1 MNLQESIR
9 KVLRE
14 GGYIPSPIM
23 RRISNDD
30 LEEAFDYALETNATS
45 MDNPNSV
52 IFKEKKPSLWVFS
65 KFVIDDMVTLLEQEY
80 FNDDNR
86 IYFSDTEE
94 DDKTYHEK
102 IRQPLLRH
110 YGKRIKEKYYEVM
123 SSNDEEIIQENIRRV
138 LKEKRKLSNFL
149 LRRLEMLD
157 YEVESRLD
165 NTFGGIHW
173 SSGNI
178 CLFFKN
184 EVDFFET
191 IMEESIDSMYY
202 NYFSHIDDN
211 SGEWAHEYLDMV
223 DYIRKKYQHKIMKHY
238 DDNCGSGSIPLK
250 ESIRRILR
258 EEMELNPT
266 ERVYDYEEGRD
277 TVPERLPFDIDKLV
291 DSGVVFVTPAIDG
304 DPESETYKEWTE
316 EPHTH
321 LISLYNVE
329 NSSEDGWILKA
340 ITKRAPTKAFKSNF
354 VDKIYDGKYN
364 QILWSLEK
372 LGINPMDML
381 IDMNLQE
388 SIRRVLREETN
399 VPLSFRR
406 RITDSEIE
414 NEFQNAL
421 DSIDY
426 SRLHNQFSP
435 IKNISLKTFA
445 KLVIDEM
452 YMNLEKDYF
461 SDEFYS
467 ILDDDKIYHEKIRV
481 PLMSYFGDRIKKRYN
496 GNNINESESIR
507 RVLSESIN
515 KSDEKR
521 NKLIKKIMDNIIFTE
536 YNHIICGYDV
546 KNDEV
551 FNKPVVNV
559 TFIGGYGTKLWPV
572 TQGIQKMYSDILDEI
587 WNTIYDYINIPV
599 GVTMNTTTKCL

>member
-1 MNLQESIR
+1 MNL
-9 KVLRE
+9 
-14 GGYIPSPIM
+14 
-23 RRISNDD
+23 
-30 LEEAFDYALETNATS
+30 
-45 MDNPNSV
+45 
-52 IFKEKKPSLWVFS
+52 
-65 KFVIDDMVTLLEQEY
+65 
-80 FNDDNR
+80 
-86 IYFSDTEE
+86 
-94 DDKTYHEK
+94 
-102 IRQPLLRH
+102 
-110 YGKRIKEKYYEVM
+110 
-123 SSNDEEIIQENIRRV
+123 QENIRRV
-138 LKEKRKLSNFL
+138 LKEERKLSSFL
-149 LRRLEMLD
+149 LRRLDMLD
-157 YEVESRLD
+157 YEVESRLG

-223 DYIRKKYQHKIMKHY
+223 DYIRKKYQYKIMKHY

-250 ESIRRILR
+250 ESIRRILK
-258 EEMELNPT
+258 EELNEST
-266 ERVYDYEEGRD
+266 YLRRRVAMSSLDEEFYENLDIVTDRFLKLHSRKQSYSFKDFKDAILGYIIEDFHYELTNNRFDDYPYGEVYEF
-277 TVPERLPFDIDKLV
+277 LSNHYHDKIKDRYV
-291 DSGVVFVTPAIDG
+291 EVFGGNIN
-304 DPESETYKEWTE
+304 ESET
-316 EPHTH
+316 
-321 LISLYNVE
+321 
-329 NSSEDGWILKA
+329 
-340 ITKRAPTKAFKSNF
+340 
-354 VDKIYDGKYN
+354 
-364 QILWSLEK
+364 
-372 LGINPMDML
+372 
-381 IDMNLQE
+381 
-388 SIRRVLREETN
+388 IRRVLREETN

-406 RITDSEIE
+406 RITNSDTEE
-414 NEFQNAL
+414 EFLKAL

-452 YMNLEKDYF
+452 YMYLEKDYF
-461 SDEFYS
+461 SDEDSLLF
-467 ILDDDKIYHEKIRV
+467 DDDKIYHEKIRV
-481 PLMSYFGDRIKKRYN
+481 PLMNYFGDRIKKRYN

-599 GVTMNTTTKCL
+599 GVTMNTTTKCDEQENIYLRESVDKSKDKKD

>member
-1 MNLQESIR
+1 MTVESVMMSINMNLQESIR

-123 SSNDEEIIQENIRRV
+123 SSNDEEIIQE
-138 LKEKRKLSNFL
+138 
-149 LRRLEMLD
+149 
-157 YEVESRLD
+157 
-165 NTFGGIHW
+165 
-173 SSGNI
+173 
-178 CLFFKN
+178 
-184 EVDFFET
+184 
-191 IMEESIDSMYY
+191 
-202 NYFSHIDDN
+202 
-211 SGEWAHEYLDMV
+211 
-223 DYIRKKYQHKIMKHY
+223 
-238 DDNCGSGSIPLK
+238 
-250 ESIRRILR
+250 
-258 EEMELNPT
+258 
-266 ERVYDYEEGRD
+266 
-277 TVPERLPFDIDKLV
+277 
-291 DSGVVFVTPAIDG
+291 
-304 DPESETYKEWTE
+304 
-316 EPHTH
+316 
-321 LISLYNVE
+321 
-329 NSSEDGWILKA
+329 
-340 ITKRAPTKAFKSNF
+340 
-354 VDKIYDGKYN
+354 
-364 QILWSLEK
+364 
-372 LGINPMDML
+372 
-381 IDMNLQE
+381 

-461 SDEFYS
+461 SDEFYR

-481 PLMSYFGDRIKKRYN
+481 PLINYFGDRIKKRYN

-599 GVTMNTTTKCL
+599 GVTMNTTTKCDEQENIYLRESVDKSKDKKD

>member
-1 MNLQESIR
+1 MKIKNYSFLLIFNMNLQEQIR

-14 GGYIPSPIM
+14 
-23 RRISNDD
+23 
-30 LEEAFDYALETNATS
+30 E
-45 MDNPNSV
+45 
-52 IFKEKKPSLWVFS
+52 
-65 KFVIDDMVTLLEQEY
+65 
-80 FNDDNR
+80 
-86 IYFSDTEE
+86 
-94 DDKTYHEK
+94 
-102 IRQPLLRH
+102 
-110 YGKRIKEKYYEVM
+110 
-123 SSNDEEIIQENIRRV
+123 
-138 LKEKRKLSNFL
+138 RKLSNFL

-223 DYIRKKYQHKIMKHY
+223 DYIRKKYQYKIMKHY

-250 ESIRRILR
+250 ESIRR
-258 EEMELNPT
+258 
-266 ERVYDYEEGRD
+266 
-277 TVPERLPFDIDKLV
+277 
-291 DSGVVFVTPAIDG
+291 
-304 DPESETYKEWTE
+304 
-316 EPHTH
+316 
-321 LISLYNVE
+321 
-329 NSSEDGWILKA
+329 
-340 ITKRAPTKAFKSNF
+340 
-354 VDKIYDGKYN
+354 
-364 QILWSLEK
+364 
-372 LGINPMDML
+372 
-381 IDMNLQE
+381 
-388 SIRRVLREETN
+388 VLREETN

-406 RITDSEIE
+406 RITNSDTEE
-414 NEFQNAL
+414 EFLKAL

-426 SRLHNQFSP
+426 SRRHNQFSP

-452 YMNLEKDYF
+452 YMYLEKDYF
-461 SDEFYS
+461 SDEDSLLF
-467 ILDDDKIYHEKIRV
+467 DDDKIYHEKIRV

>member
-1 MNLQESIR
+1 MKNLQESIR

-123 SSNDEEIIQENIRRV
+123 SSNDEEIIQE
-138 LKEKRKLSNFL
+138 
-149 LRRLEMLD
+149 
-157 YEVESRLD
+157 
-165 NTFGGIHW
+165 
-173 SSGNI
+173 
-178 CLFFKN
+178 
-184 EVDFFET
+184 
-191 IMEESIDSMYY
+191 
-202 NYFSHIDDN
+202 
-211 SGEWAHEYLDMV
+211 
-223 DYIRKKYQHKIMKHY
+223 
-238 DDNCGSGSIPLK
+238 
-250 ESIRRILR
+250 
-258 EEMELNPT
+258 
-266 ERVYDYEEGRD
+266 
-277 TVPERLPFDIDKLV
+277 
-291 DSGVVFVTPAIDG
+291 
-304 DPESETYKEWTE
+304 
-316 EPHTH
+316 
-321 LISLYNVE
+321 
-329 NSSEDGWILKA
+329 
-340 ITKRAPTKAFKSNF
+340 
-354 VDKIYDGKYN
+354 
-364 QILWSLEK
+364 
-372 LGINPMDML
+372 
-381 IDMNLQE
+381 

-406 RITDSEIE
+406 RITNSDIE
-414 NEFQNAL
+414 EEFLKAL

-452 YMNLEKDYF
+452 YMYLEKDYF
-461 SDEFYS
+461 SDEDSLLF
-467 ILDDDKIYHEKIRV
+467 DDDKIYHEKIRV
-481 PLMSYFGDRIKKRYN
+481 PLMNYFGDRIKKRYN

-599 GVTMNTTTKCL
+599 GVTMNTTTKCDEQENIYLRESVDKSKDKKD

>member
-1 MNLQESIR
+1 MKNLQESIR

-123 SSNDEEIIQENIRRV
+123 SSNDEEIIQESIRKV
-138 LKEKRKLSNFL
+138 LKEERKLSSFL
-149 LRRLEMLD
+149 LRRLDMLD
-157 YEVESRLD
+157 YEVERELNGSW
-165 NTFGGIHW
+165 GASH
-173 SSGNI
+173 NI
-178 CLFFKN
+178 CIFFKSN
-184 EVDFFET
+184 IKYFER
-191 IMEESIDSMYY
+191 IMENAIHAMYY

-223 DYIRKKYQHKIMKHY
+223 DYIRKKYQYKIMKHY

-250 ESIRRILR
+250 ESIRR
-258 EEMELNPT
+258 
-266 ERVYDYEEGRD
+266 
-277 TVPERLPFDIDKLV
+277 
-291 DSGVVFVTPAIDG
+291 
-304 DPESETYKEWTE
+304 
-316 EPHTH
+316 
-321 LISLYNVE
+321 
-329 NSSEDGWILKA
+329 
-340 ITKRAPTKAFKSNF
+340 
-354 VDKIYDGKYN
+354 
-364 QILWSLEK
+364 
-372 LGINPMDML
+372 
-381 IDMNLQE
+381 
-388 SIRRVLREETN
+388 VLREETN

-406 RITDSEIE
+406 RITNSDTEE
-414 NEFQNAL
+414 EFLKAL

-452 YMNLEKDYF
+452 YMYLEKDYF
-461 SDEFYS
+461 SDEDSLLF
-467 ILDDDKIYHEKIRV
+467 DDDKIYHEKIRV
-481 PLMSYFGDRIKKRYN
+481 PLMNYFGDRIKKRYN

>member
-1 MNLQESIR
+1 MKNLQESIR

-123 SSNDEEIIQENIRRV
+123 SSNDEEIIQE
-138 LKEKRKLSNFL
+138 
-149 LRRLEMLD
+149 
-157 YEVESRLD
+157 
-165 NTFGGIHW
+165 
-173 SSGNI
+173 
-178 CLFFKN
+178 
-184 EVDFFET
+184 
-191 IMEESIDSMYY
+191 
-202 NYFSHIDDN
+202 
-211 SGEWAHEYLDMV
+211 
-223 DYIRKKYQHKIMKHY
+223 
-238 DDNCGSGSIPLK
+238 
-250 ESIRRILR
+250 
-258 EEMELNPT
+258 
-266 ERVYDYEEGRD
+266 
-277 TVPERLPFDIDKLV
+277 
-291 DSGVVFVTPAIDG
+291 
-304 DPESETYKEWTE
+304 
-316 EPHTH
+316 
-321 LISLYNVE
+321 
-329 NSSEDGWILKA
+329 
-340 ITKRAPTKAFKSNF
+340 
-354 VDKIYDGKYN
+354 
-364 QILWSLEK
+364 
-372 LGINPMDML
+372 
-381 IDMNLQE
+381 

-406 RITDSEIE
+406 RITNSDIE
-414 NEFQNAL
+414 EEFLKAL

-452 YMNLEKDYF
+452 YMYLEKDYF
-461 SDEFYS
+461 SDEDS
-467 ILDDDKIYHEKIRV
+467 ILFDNDEIYHEKIRV
-481 PLMSYFGDRIKKRYN
+481 PLINYFGDRIKKRYN

-599 GVTMNTTTKCL
+599 GVTMNTTTKCDEQENIYLRESVDKSKDKKD

>member
-1 MNLQESIR
+1 MMSINMNLQESIR

-123 SSNDEEIIQENIRRV
+123 SSNDEEIIQE
-138 LKEKRKLSNFL
+138 
-149 LRRLEMLD
+149 
-157 YEVESRLD
+157 
-165 NTFGGIHW
+165 
-173 SSGNI
+173 
-178 CLFFKN
+178 
-184 EVDFFET
+184 
-191 IMEESIDSMYY
+191 
-202 NYFSHIDDN
+202 
-211 SGEWAHEYLDMV
+211 
-223 DYIRKKYQHKIMKHY
+223 
-238 DDNCGSGSIPLK
+238 
-250 ESIRRILR
+250 
-258 EEMELNPT
+258 
-266 ERVYDYEEGRD
+266 
-277 TVPERLPFDIDKLV
+277 
-291 DSGVVFVTPAIDG
+291 
-304 DPESETYKEWTE
+304 
-316 EPHTH
+316 
-321 LISLYNVE
+321 
-329 NSSEDGWILKA
+329 
-340 ITKRAPTKAFKSNF
+340 
-354 VDKIYDGKYN
+354 
-364 QILWSLEK
+364 
-372 LGINPMDML
+372 
-381 IDMNLQE
+381 

-461 SDEFYS
+461 SDEFYR

-481 PLMSYFGDRIKKRYN
+481 PLINYFGDRIKKRYN

-599 GVTMNTTTKCL
+599 GVTMNTTTKCDEQENIYLRESVDKSKDKKD